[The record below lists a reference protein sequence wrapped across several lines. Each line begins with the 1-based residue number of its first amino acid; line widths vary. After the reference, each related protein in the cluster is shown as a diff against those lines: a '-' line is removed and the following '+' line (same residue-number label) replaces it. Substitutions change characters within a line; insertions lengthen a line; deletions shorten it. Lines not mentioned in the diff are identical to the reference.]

1 MKMIQMKK
9 MRTIMFFRY
18 PYRYIQVL
26 RRGRWAVKKGYK
38 PERYPPMTSGHMYV
52 LSRKAVSLTAQS
64 YFSNMIPDLW
74 IEDAYLTGV
83 LRESNNKYWICFYWK
98 KYHYSIF
105 YCFRLCI
112 FDLYFF
118 YFSPWNWY
126 NRYSRIF
133 WLIPDKSRFPGSK
146 ID

>member
-1 MKMIQMKK
+1 MKMKMKK

-83 LRESNNKYWICFYWK
+83 LRESNNKY
-98 KYHYSIF
+98 
-105 YCFRLCI
+105 
-112 FDLYFF
+112 
-118 YFSPWNWY
+118 
-126 NRYSRIF
+126 
-133 WLIPDKSRFPGSK
+133 
-146 ID
+146 